1 MIPNNFVKIGE
12 YIELN
17 KAPDY
22 EPFIGRSKSKILPI
36 VYLLVCKGEV
46 MYVGETRRGYSRPL
60 SYHKNTVMKTQ
71 KEAIEHELG
80 IGNVVEVFCIHVPNQ
95 IVTFNSESF
104 ENYIAQD
111 YEKALIKRLNPPW
124 NGRS

>member
-1 MIPNNFVKIGE
+1 MRMYMIPNNFVKIGE
-12 YIELN
+12 YLELN

-36 VYLLVCKGEV
+36 VYLLVCEGEV

-71 KEAIEHELG
+71 KKPLSTSLPWAMLSRSS
-80 IGNVVEVFCIHVPNQ
+80 VFM
-95 IVTFNSESF
+95 F
-104 ENYIAQD
+104 
-111 YEKALIKRLNPPW
+111 LIKL
-124 NGRS
+124 